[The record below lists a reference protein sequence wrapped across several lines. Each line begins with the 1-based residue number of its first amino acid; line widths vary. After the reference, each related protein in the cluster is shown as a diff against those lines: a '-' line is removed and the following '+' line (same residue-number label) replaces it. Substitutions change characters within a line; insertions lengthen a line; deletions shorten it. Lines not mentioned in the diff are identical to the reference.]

1 MQESLDSNKKI
12 VELNHY
18 ITEQQIHAKTVV
30 TRIDKMKT
38 IITKLVKLIGD
49 VLLKQSRYINKINA
63 FIKQKV
69 LEGDTIL
76 DKTDLIIKN
85 DFKIN
90 DLLVTI
96 GKLSTSDNNIEIQL
110 EKFTTILKEI
120 EKKDIFA

>member
-1 MQESLDSNKKI
+1 M
-12 VELNHY
+12 
-18 ITEQQIHAKTVV
+18 
-30 TRIDKMKT
+30 
-38 IITKLVKLIGD
+38 
-49 VLLKQSRYINKINA
+49 
-63 FIKQKV
+63 

-76 DKTDLIIKN
+76 DKTDLIVKN